1 MTIDEEYKGCRNCK
15 YQPEPLQ
22 TCDWLKHQK
31 KFYIVCP
38 MWELKESKMERM
50 TIDEAIIL
58 LKNHKC
64 LLKREEDRIA
74 EWLEELKDL
83 QEMKETIECNAEVLE
98 QQGYDKAVY
107 DFDKWF
113 QDKMQFGYVHIDQ
126 WNEYIEQLK
135 AGVKE

>member
-1 MTIDEEYKGCRNCK
+1 
-15 YQPEPLQ
+15 
-22 TCDWLKHQK
+22 
-31 KFYIVCP
+31 
-38 MWELKESKMERM
+38 M
-50 TIDEAIIL
+50 TIDEAIIS
-58 LKNHKC
+58 LKNHEYITI
-64 LLKREEDRIA
+64 REEDQIA